1 MNKYLL
7 LIAISLFV
15 MAGCDKTEIY
25 DKDTTEIENDID
37 DLKDAVT
44 GLKISDQVFGFVSY
58 AQHDTVTKG
67 LPYAVIFRVN
77 PSGVP
82 FTQDMVV
89 LDNMSAKRF
98 IYTPETMASYIT
110 ESTNFKIDS
119 MGVTQNEAK
128 EDLEGQYFIRMKST
142 ETRNMIEDDIFSLV
156 GGYRDKEEKIQYVSS
171 TPFSLVM
178 MPTPEEGLTKWS
190 FIRGNVTHGDVKTTV
205 VPGSDPE
212 ETVSTWEVTLGSIAV
227 SFDRRLYV
235 NEKDKNDTRTYSTK
249 YISSFV
255 WEGNS
260 KADSIVIFEPHRDS
274 AYVKFLPDTS
284 KPEWQA
290 LMDTTKFNTLT
301 VKGKVHAFDRYGGR
315 SVFPVEMVWYSRYR
329 DTVTLNLKVSDFIQE
344 NPDGSTTRKTYE
356 YDLTSALEKLG
367 YKESEVESTPRKKVV
382 HGIITGP
389 GSKVLMA
396 YSSENN
402 RVIILRSYVPKAALV
417 GTHYNIASREIK
429 TFPSEKDPV
438 LEMSAIEC
446 PLVLKIVI
454 TE

>member
-1 MNKYLL
+1 MKKYLL

-25 DKDTTEIENDID
+25 DKDTTEIENDIEG
-37 DLKDAVT
+37 LKDAVK

-58 AQHDTVTKG
+58 AQHDTVSKG

-77 PSGVP
+77 PSGIP

-89 LDNMSAKRF
+89 LDNMSAKKF

-128 EDLEGQYFIRMKST
+128 EDMEGQYFVRMKST

-156 GGYRDKEEKIQYVSS
+156 GAYLDKDQKIQYVSS

-190 FIRGNVTHGDVKTTV
+190 FIRGNVTHGDIKTTV

-227 SFDRRLYV
+227 SLDRRLYV

-249 YISSFV
+249 YLSSLV
-255 WEGNS
+255 WEGNT

-274 AYVKFLPDTS
+274 AYVKFLPDTT

-290 LMDTTKFNTLT
+290 ILDTTKFGSLT
-301 VKGKVHAFDRYGGR
+301 VKGKIHAFDRYGGM
-315 SVFPVEMVWYSRYR
+315 STFPVEMVWYSRYR

-344 NPDGSTTRKTYE
+344 NPDGTTTRKTYE
-356 YDLTSALEKLG
+356 FDLSSALEKLG
-367 YKESEVESTPRKKVV
+367 YKDSEVEAIPRKKVSM
-382 HGIITGP
+382 GIVTGS
-389 GSKVLMA
+389 GSKILMT
-396 YSSENN
+396 YSNEND
-402 RVIILRSYVPKAALV
+402 RKVILRSYAPKTALV
-417 GTHYNIASREIK
+417 GTHYNLAVRDVK

>member
-1 MNKYLL
+1 
-7 LIAISLFV
+7 
-15 MAGCDKTEIY
+15 
-25 DKDTTEIENDID
+25 
-37 DLKDAVT
+37 
-44 GLKISDQVFGFVSY
+44 
-58 AQHDTVTKG
+58 
-67 LPYAVIFRVN
+67 
-77 PSGVP
+77 
-82 FTQDMVV
+82 
-89 LDNMSAKRF
+89 
-98 IYTPETMASYIT
+98 
-110 ESTNFKIDS
+110 
-119 MGVTQNEAK
+119 
-128 EDLEGQYFIRMKST
+128 
-142 ETRNMIEDDIFSLV
+142 MIEDDIFSLV
-156 GGYRDKEEKIQYVSS
+156 GGYKDKEEKIQYVSS

-344 NPDGSTTRKTYE
+344 NPDGSITRKTYE

-402 RVIILRSYVPKAALV
+402 RVVILRSYVPKAALV
-417 GTHYNIASREIK
+417 GTHYNLATREVK

>member
-1 MNKYLL
+1 MLN
-7 LIAISLFV
+7 IVIP
-15 MAGCDKTEIY
+15 MAGRGSRFAKAGYVMPKPLIPIHDHPMIEYVIRSVTPDCPHRFIFLCLKEHMERYDLERRLQSFAPGCIVVPIDQVTEGAACTVLLAERWIDSDDPMMIANSDQY
-25 DKDTTEIENDID
+25 VDID
-37 DLKDAVT
+37 INAYLAAMGEAD
-44 GLKISDQVFGFVSY
+44 GLIMTLFAND
-58 AQHDTVTKG
+58 
-67 LPYAVIFRVN
+67 
-77 PSGVP
+77 
-82 FTQDMVV
+82 
-89 LDNMSAKRF
+89 
-98 IYTPETMASYIT
+98 
-110 ESTNFKIDS
+110 
-119 MGVTQNEAK
+119 
-128 EDLEGQYFIRMKST
+128 
-142 ETRNMIEDDIFSLV
+142 
-156 GGYRDKEEKIQYVSS
+156 
-171 TPFSLVM
+171 
-178 MPTPEEGLTKWS
+178 TKWS

-212 ETVSTWEVTLGSIAV
+212 ETVSTWEVSLGSIAV

-315 SVFPVEMVWYSRYR
+315 SVFPVEMVWYSRYQ

-389 GSKVLMA
+389 GSKVLMT
-396 YSSENN
+396 YSNENS
-402 RVIILRSYVPKAALV
+402 RVVILRTYVPKAALV
-417 GTHYNIASREIK
+417 GTHYNLATREVK

-446 PLVLKIVI
+446 PLVIKIVI